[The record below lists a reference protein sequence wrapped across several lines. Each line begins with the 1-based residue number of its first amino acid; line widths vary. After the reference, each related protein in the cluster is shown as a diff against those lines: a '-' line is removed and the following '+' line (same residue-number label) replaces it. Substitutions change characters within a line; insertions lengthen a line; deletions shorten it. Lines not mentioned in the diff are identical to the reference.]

1 MYLIDLAFPTKLIG
15 WIVLSGLSLSDCW
28 PAIAMKMP
36 KDKFVL
42 EAYVKLYTKNVV
54 DLFFKNYLLR
64 QMY

>member
-1 MYLIDLAFPTKLIG
+1 MYLIDFPTKLIG
-15 WIVLSGLSLSDCW
+15 WIVLSGLSLNDCW
-28 PAIAMKMP
+28 QAIAMKISM
-36 KDKFVL
+36 DKFVL